1 MSEPNKKDSRKVSI
15 ILPPDGDHGN
25 EEEETNG
32 VHCNVLN
39 LESDTT
45 SNRRRQSWANAN
57 KRKQSIISENGGYK
71 RKQSAARVLSECLH
85 VDIGEGHSKLN
96 YRISQNPPFHLTI
109 FFALQVSVNYL
120 LDQLSRDTLLLI
132 YHSEALFVI
141 KYAVMSTYL
150 NMFFHSTKLYYYFKI
165 L

>member
-1 MSEPNKKDSRKVSI
+1 MIYYLYTCSRHCSYN

-32 VHCNVLN
+32 AQCNVLN

-45 SNRRRQSWANAN
+45 SNRRRQSWANAH

-71 RKQSAARVLSECLH
+71 RKQSVASVLSECLH

-96 YRISQNPPFHLTI
+96 YRISQNPPFHLT
-109 FFALQVSVNYL
+109 Q
-120 LDQLSRDTLLLI
+120 
-132 YHSEALFVI
+132 ALFSLFVF
-141 KYAVMSTYL
+141 ACA
-150 NMFFHSTKLYYYFKI
+150 
-165 L
+165 